1 MQYNKYQ
8 SIVHE
13 WMLQLNACTLSQ
25 LFFQIN
31 VNLIKC
37 FWTIVLNQAPK
48 SQYFNSRDLTFRQVN
63 EIVILLMKAKKSVI
77 VIDIS
82 CQEGG
87 NWALC

>member
-1 MQYNKYQ
+1 MFVCCFDKYQ
-8 SIVHE
+8 GAS
-13 WMLQLNACTLSQ
+13 L
-25 LFFQIN
+25 
-31 VNLIKC
+31 
-37 FWTIVLNQAPK
+37 P
-48 SQYFNSRDLTFRQVN
+48 SQYPNSRDLTFRQVN

>member
-1 MQYNKYQ
+1 M
-8 SIVHE
+8 
-13 WMLQLNACTLSQ
+13 
-25 LFFQIN
+25 FFG
-31 VNLIKC
+31 
-37 FWTIVLNQAPK
+37 QAQK
-48 SQYFNSRDLTFRQVN
+48 SQYLNSRDLTFRQVN